1 MCPSTLLNTLEEP
14 SPQDLTNPPHQT
26 ADTLPAYIPR
36 DGLCISAY
44 NLARAN
50 LPLAILNHS
59 LRVYVYATKLAQRQG
74 SIYAYENNYTSHK
87 HFLLAVACILH
98 DVGCAARFD
107 GPQRFEVEG
116 ADAAKAHVL
125 SFERSEQEAHD
136 VWVAIACHTSP
147 HIAEKVSP
155 LAYLVRAAVLF
166 DFRATGKLSGQG
178 GGGGGDDPMEVLSED
193 LRREVER
200 EFPRLEPEKVL
211 GDVVVEQAKRQRCK
225 APAASW
231 PGILLRAAEEE
242 PEWEFVNKAF

>member
-1 MCPSTLLNTLEEP
+1 MCPPTLLSTLEEP
-14 SPQDLTNPPHQT
+14 SPQDPTNPPRET
-26 ADTLPAYIPR
+26 ADILPACIPR

-59 LRVYVYATKLAQRQG
+59 LRVYVYATKLAQHQG
-74 SIYAYENNYTSHK
+74 SIYVYENNYTSDK
-87 HFLLAVACILH
+87 HFLLTVACILH

-147 HIAEKVSP
+147 HIAEKISP
-155 LAYLVRAAVLF
+155 LAYLVRVAVLF
-166 DFRATGKLSGQG
+166 DFRETGRLSRLGR
-178 GGGGGDDPMEVLSED
+178 DDPMEVLSEG
-193 LRREVER
+193 LRREVED

-211 GDVVVEQAKRQRCK
+211 GDVVVEQARRQRGK

>member
-1 MCPSTLLNTLEEP
+1 MCPPTLLNTLGEP
-14 SPQDLTNPPHQT
+14 SPQDSANLPHET
-26 ADTLPAYIPR
+26 ADVLPACIPR
-36 DGLCISAY
+36 NGLCISAY

-50 LPLAILNHS
+50 LPPAIFNHS
-59 LRVYVYATKLAQRQG
+59 LRVYIYATKLAQRQG
-74 SIYAYENNYTSHK
+74 SIYAYDNHTSYK
-87 HFLLAVACILH
+87 HSLMAVACILH
-98 DVGCAARFD
+98 DIGCAARFD

-125 SFERSEQEAHD
+125 SFEHLEQEAHD

-147 HIAEKVSP
+147 HIAEKISP
-155 LAYLVRAAVLF
+155 LAYLVRVAVLF
-166 DFRATGKLSGQG
+166 DFRETGRLSGQG
-178 GGGGGDDPMEVLSED
+178 GGSDAMEVLSEE
-193 LRREVER
+193 LRKEVEG

-211 GDVVVEQAKRQRCK
+211 GDVVVEQARRQRCK